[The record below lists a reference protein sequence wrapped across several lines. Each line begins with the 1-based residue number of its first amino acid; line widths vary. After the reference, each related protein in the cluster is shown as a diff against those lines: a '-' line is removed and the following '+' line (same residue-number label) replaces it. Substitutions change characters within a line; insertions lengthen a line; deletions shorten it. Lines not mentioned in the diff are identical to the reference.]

1 MPGSDDPQL
10 PTRAARVVAV
20 TPALEHALVEL
31 VRLRL
36 PALFLIVD
44 SRFHVLEANH
54 HTRALLGEKVVGSDL
69 RTFLT
74 NFQSQLSPEELL
86 SWVNASR
93 QLHFQTFTGLVQSVE
108 CKLFA
113 HREGFVLIGGVD
125 QREQELLRAEL
136 LSSNRE
142 LSNRRRELQKALNE
156 LAHLNELKDRFLA
169 MAAHDLRHP
178 IQTVRLISEMALIE
192 SERPME
198 ECLQD
203 FQEICEANRLM
214 GQVVDSFLSLAVLQ
228 SGSLRLDLES
238 TCLAQLVEETFR
250 LVKHAAAR
258 KEITLRCQVLRD
270 PGRLSLDSAKVK
282 QVLLNLVTNAIEHGP
297 AGQEV
302 LVRLDYQE
310 DQVSLQV
317 IDQGSGISPELQTNL
332 FEAFVCG
339 PSGKTAG
346 ERSSGL
352 GLYIANLLVDA
363 HGGKLSI
370 TSQPGQGSIFTIIL
384 PQAA

>member
-1 MPGSDDPQL
+1 MNPN
-10 PTRAARVVAV
+10 
-20 TPALEHALVEL
+20 LEHALIEL
-31 VRLRL
+31 VRLQL

-44 SRFHVLEANH
+44 SRLQVLEANH
-54 HTRALLGEKVVGSDL
+54 HTRALLGENVVGADL
-69 RTFLT
+69 RTLLT
-74 NFQSQLSPEELL
+74 NRQSQLSPEELL
-86 SWVNASR
+86 SLVNASR

-108 CKLFA
+108 CRLFA
-113 HREGFVLIGGVD
+113 HPDGFVLVGGVD

-136 LSSNRE
+136 LASNRE

-178 IQTVRLISEMALIE
+178 IQTVRLISEMALME
-192 SERPME
+192 TERPLE
-198 ECLQD
+198 ECLRD
-203 FQEICEANRLM
+203 FQEISEANQLM

-228 SGSLRLDLES
+228 SGSLRLELEP
-238 TCLAQLVEETFR
+238 TCLLQLVDETFR
-250 LVKHAAAR
+250 LVKHSAAR
-258 KEITLRCQVLRD
+258 KEITLRCEVLRD

-297 AGQEV
+297 SGQEV
-302 LVRLDYQE
+302 LVRLNCLE
-310 DQVSLQV
+310 GQVTLQV
-317 IDQGSGISPELQTNL
+317 IDQGHGISPELQGSL

-339 PSGKTAG
+339 PTSKTAG

-352 GLYIANLLVDA
+352 GLYIAQLLVNA

-370 TSQPGQGSIFTIIL
+370 SSRPGQGSIFTICL
-384 PQAA
+384 PQVI